1 MPQPRRITWLVSMHR
16 LQLFAVCLT
25 VVHKD
30 AEDLLPI
37 FSYSLQFPTIQAN
50 IVRVG
55 KQVYLLYKLPQ
66 IATRKQTRVSTAAA
80 INTSIKSAFQYYT
93 ACDIPPPYAQS
104 QPCSGFLLSFVLASV
119 HLQPCTFAAGLWL
132 TPAYEKMLR
141 GAHGSCRNREA
152 RLRTE
157 PSQTHRQGH
166 LSQSANACQRSWR
179 KTWSWSRHQAEF

>member
-1 MPQPRRITWLVSMHR
+1 MPQPRRITWLVSMQR

-80 INTSIKSAFQYYT
+80 INTSIKSVFQYYT
-93 ACDIPPPYAQS
+93 ACDIPPPYAQL

-119 HLQPCTFAAGLWL
+119 HLQPCTFTAGLWL

-141 GAHGSCRNREA
+141 GARGSCRNGEA

-157 PSQTHRQGH
+157 PSQAHRQGH

-179 KTWSWSRHQAEF
+179 KT

>member
-1 MPQPRRITWLVSMHR
+1 MPQPRRITWLVSMQR

-66 IATRKQTRVSTAAA
+66 IATRKQTGVSTAAA
-80 INTSIKSAFQYYT
+80 INTSIKSVFQYYT
-93 ACDIPPPYAQS
+93 ACDIPPPYAQ
-104 QPCSGFLLSFVLASV
+104 
-119 HLQPCTFAAGLWL
+119 LQPCLGFSCPLSWPVSTYN
-132 TPAYEKMLR
+132 PA
-141 GAHGSCRNREA
+141 
-152 RLRTE
+152 
-157 PSQTHRQGH
+157 
-166 LSQSANACQRSWR
+166 LSQPVCGSHQFMR
-179 KTWSWSRHQAEF
+179 KCSEGHMGHAGTEKQN